1 MVFVVKESKAGSW
14 GHPGRSVSLF
24 NPSRIPP
31 PPAGKHY
38 GVYSCE
44 GCKGFFKRTVR
55 KDLTYTCRDNKDC
68 LIDKRQRNRC
78 QYCRYQKCLAMGMKR
93 EGKAERAWLEHPWV
107 LPDIFPS
114 LGGSSGLLPVGN
126 AAAPC
131 APEPARALP
140 RAACAR
146 VPKTCE
152 SHLYFAFAPQPGP
165 LMGSRTALSSRV
177 VPR

>member
-1 MVFVVKESKAGSW
+1 MG
-14 GHPGRSVSLF
+14 PF
-24 NPSRIPP
+24 NPSRI

-93 EGKAERAWLEHPWV
+93 EGKAERAWPEHPWV
-107 LPDIFPS
+107 LQVPF
-114 LGGSSGLLPVGN
+114 LPQE
-126 AAAPC
+126 AAAGSCLLAAWQHPVHQSQREPRRGLPAPGCQEC
-131 APEPARALP
+131 ACFLDGLILRHSQGLFQA
-140 RAACAR
+140 
-146 VPKTCE
+146 PK
-152 SHLYFAFAPQPGP
+152 Q
-165 LMGSRTALSSRV
+165 R
-177 VPR
+177 